1 MPQWGAGNSAAEKL
15 KCLAMKN
22 LKDGALSLKV
32 TEALSKDVGR
42 ALARMDP
49 ADIQA
54 LGAAIGDIVE
64 IVGKRRTVCKLMPA
78 YMDMRGGAKVQI
90 DGLSRVNAGVAL
102 DDAVA
107 VKKVVAQAA
116 QRIVLSPTTS
126 GVSDR
131 DLAYIGTR
139 LDGLPVVEGD
149 HIRGNLFGSR
159 SLDFVVRETVPKG
172 AVLIAPDTLLT
183 VGAALTEGKAQAAG
197 RATFSYE
204 NIGGLKREVQRVRE
218 IIELP
223 LRFPEVFTRLG
234 IDAPKGVLLYGPPG
248 CGKTLI
254 ARAVAHE
261 TDVRFFSISGPEIM
275 QKFYGE
281 SEGYLRKLF
290 DDAAK
295 QAPSIIF
302 IDEIDS
308 IAPKREDLGGE
319 HQVERRVV
327 AQLLSLMDGMKAR
340 GQVIVIAA
348 TNIPNALD
356 PALRRPGRFDREIAI
371 PIPDRHGRQ
380 AILEIHTRGMPL
392 AKDVNLSN
400 LADMTHGFVGAD
412 LEALCREAA
421 MICLRRILPEI
432 DFAQA
437 TIPYESLDKLELG
450 KDDFVTALR
459 DVAPSAL
466 REVFVEVPN
475 TTWDDVGGLEDPK
488 RLLRELLEW
497 PQQYAALFQE
507 AGVQSLK
514 GVLLC
519 GPPGCGKTLLAKAA
533 ASATQVNFISV
544 KGPAL
549 MSKYIG
555 ESERAVREIFH
566 KAKQAAPCLIFFDEI
581 DALVPRRGSGESD
594 AGVSERVV
602 GQFLAELDGLE
613 TLTGVMVLAATNRPD
628 MVDPA
633 LLRPG
638 RFDRVVQIAL
648 PNEAERLAILRV
660 HVRGKP
666 IAKDVSLETL
676 AAGTQG
682 LNGADLGAICQHAAL
697 NAIRERIGQAKVEN
711 GAKGEPADAAPL
723 LIGLRHFESALNDSR
738 K

>member
-1 MPQWGAGNSAAEKL
+1 
-15 KCLAMKN
+15 MKTPMERTV
-22 LKDGALSLKV
+22 SLKV
-32 TEALSKDVGR
+32 AEALSKDVGR

-49 ADIQA
+49 ADMLS
-54 LGAAIGDIVE
+54 LGAQIGDIVE
-64 IVGKRRTVCKLMPA
+64 IVGKRRTVCKLMPSF
-78 YMDMRGGAKVQI
+78 METRGSARVQL
-90 DGLSRVNAGVAL
+90 DGLSRGNAGVAL
-102 DDAVA
+102 DDAVL
-107 VKKVVAQAA
+107 VKKVNAQVAQ
-116 QRIVLSPTTS
+116 RMVLSPATS
-126 GVSDR
+126 GLSER
-131 DLAYIGTR
+131 DLAYIGNR

-149 HIRGNLFGSR
+149 RIRGTLFGSR
-159 SLDFVVRETVPKG
+159 SLDFLVRETSPKG
-172 AVLIAPDTLLT
+172 AVLISPQTLLS
-183 VGAALTEGKAQAAG
+183 VGPALAEARAQTGG
-197 RATFSYE
+197 RATLSYE
-204 NIGGLKREVQRVRE
+204 DIGGLKKEVQRVRE

-281 SEGYLRKLF
+281 SEGFLRKLF
-290 DDAAK
+290 DDATK

-327 AQLLSLMDGMKAR
+327 AQLLSLMDGLKAR

-348 TNIPNALD
+348 TNIPNAID
-356 PALRRPGRFDREIAI
+356 PALRRPGRFDREVAI
-371 PIPDRHGRQ
+371 PIPDRPGRL
-380 AILEIHTRGMPL
+380 AILEIYTRGMPL
-392 AKDVNLSN
+392 AQDVDLPG
-400 LADMTHGFVGAD
+400 LAHITHGFVGAD

-421 MICLRRILPEI
+421 MVCIRRILPEI

-437 TIPYESLDKLELG
+437 TIPYESLQKLELG
-450 KDDFVTALR
+450 KDDFVAALR
-459 DVAPSAL
+459 EVEPSAL
-466 REVFVEVPN
+466 REVFVEVPD
-475 TTWDDVGGLEDPK
+475 TQWDDVGGLDCPK

-497 PQQYAALFQE
+497 PQQYGELFTQ
-507 AGVQSLK
+507 AGVKPLK

-555 ESERAVREIFH
+555 ESERAVREVFH
-566 KAKQAAPCLIFFDEI
+566 KAKQAAPCLVFFDEI
-581 DALVPRRGSGESD
+581 DALVPRRGSGAGD

-602 GQFLAELDGLE
+602 GQFLAELDGVEKLN
-613 TLTGVMVLAATNRPD
+613 GVLILAATNRPD

-638 RFDRVVQIAL
+638 RFDVVVQIAVPTDL
-648 PNEAERLAILRV
+648 ERLAILRV
-660 HVRGKP
+660 HVRNKP
-666 IAKDVSLETL
+666 LAKDVRLEDIAG
-676 AAGTQG
+676 AAVGAT
-682 LNGADLGAICQHAAL
+682 GADLEALCNRAAL
-697 NAIRERIGQAKVEN
+697 NAIRERITAMQATGSAAAES
-711 GAKGEPADAAPL
+711 APL
-723 LIGLRHFESALNDSR
+723 LIGARHFASAAQDG
-738 K
+738 KP

>member
-1 MPQWGAGNSAAEKL
+1 
-15 KCLAMKN
+15 MK
-22 LKDGALSLKV
+22 KTADKATRLKV

-49 ADIQA
+49 ADIVA
-54 LGAAIGDIVE
+54 RGAAIGDNVE
-64 IVGKRRTVCKLMPA
+64 VVGKRRTVCKLMPA
-78 YMDMRGGAKVQI
+78 YKDDRGGARIQL
-90 DGLSRVNAGVAL
+90 DGLSRSNAGVAL

-107 VKKVVAQAA
+107 VQKISAQAA
-116 QRIVLSPTTS
+116 QRIVLSPTAP
-126 GVSDR
+126 GLSDR
-131 DLAYIGTR
+131 DLQYIGAR
-139 LDGLPVVEGD
+139 LDGLPVIEGD
-149 HIRGNLFGSR
+149 RIRGTLFGNR
-159 SLDFVVRETVPKG
+159 SLDFLVRETQPKG
-172 AVLIAPDTLLT
+172 PVLIAPSTLLS
-183 VGAALTEGKAQAAG
+183 VGPAQTEARSANPAG

-204 NIGGLKREVQRVRE
+204 DIGGLKREVQRVRE

-223 LRFPEVFTRLG
+223 LRFPEVFVRLG

-281 SEGYLRKLF
+281 SEGFLRKLF
-290 DDAAK
+290 DDATK

-308 IAPKREDLGGE
+308 IAPKREGLGGE

-327 AQLLSLMDGMKAR
+327 AQLLSLMDGLKAR

-348 TNIPNALD
+348 TNIPNAID
-356 PALRRPGRFDREIAI
+356 PALRRPGRFDREIGI
-371 PIPDRHGRQ
+371 PIPDRHGRL
-380 AILEIHTRGMPL
+380 AILEIYTRGMPV
-392 AKDVNLSN
+392 ASDVDLTR
-400 LADMTHGFVGAD
+400 LADITHGFVGAD

-421 MICLRRILPEI
+421 MICVRRIFPEI

-437 TIPYESLDKLELG
+437 TLPYESLQKLELC
-450 KDDFVTALR
+450 KDDFLAALR
-459 DVAPSAL
+459 EIEPSAL

-475 TTWDDVGGLEDPK
+475 TRWDDVGGLEGPK
-488 RLLRELLEW
+488 RMLRELLEW
-497 PQQYAALFQE
+497 PLQYGELFEQ
-507 AGVQSLK
+507 AGVKPLK

-519 GPPGCGKTLLAKAA
+519 GPPGCGKTLLAQAA

-555 ESERAVREIFH
+555 ESERAVREVFQ
-566 KAKQAAPCLIFFDEI
+566 KAKQAAPCLVFFDEI
-581 DALVPRRGSGESD
+581 DALVPRRGSGASD

-602 GQFLAELDGLE
+602 GQFLAELDGVEKLK
-613 TLTGVMVLAATNRPD
+613 GVLVLAATNRPD

-638 RFDRVVQIAL
+638 RFDVVVEIGL
-648 PNEAERLAILRV
+648 PDEAQRLAILQV
-660 HVRGKP
+660 QVRGKP
-666 IAKDVSLETL
+666 VAKNVDL
-676 AAGTQG
+676 AALAAASSG
-682 LNGADLGAICQHAAL
+682 LTGADLGALCNRAAL
-697 NAIRERIGQAKVEN
+697 NAVRERIDQGGKKSASA
-711 GAKGEPADAAPL
+711 GPL
-723 LIGLRHFESALNDSR
+723 LIQARHFDAPSTSSPP
-738 K
+738 

>member
-1 MPQWGAGNSAAEKL
+1 
-15 KCLAMKN
+15 MKN
-22 LKDGALSLKV
+22 PTEGAVSLKV

-49 ADIQA
+49 ADILA
-54 LGAAIGDIVE
+54 LGAQIGDIVE

-78 YMDMRGGAKVQI
+78 FMEARGGARIQL
-90 DGLSRVNAGVAL
+90 DGLSRGNAGVAL
-102 DDAVA
+102 DDLVL
-107 VKKVVAQAA
+107 VKKVNSQAA
-116 QRIVLSPTTS
+116 QRIVLSPANS
-126 GVSDR
+126 GLSDR
-131 DLAYIGTR
+131 DLAYIGNR
-139 LDGLPVVEGD
+139 LDGLPVMEGD
-149 HIRGNLFGSR
+149 RIRGTLFGSR
-159 SLDFVVRETVPKG
+159 SLDFLVRETSPKG
-172 AVLIAPDTLLT
+172 AVLISPQTLLS
-183 VGAALTEGKAQAAG
+183 VGPALTETKAHPAG

-204 NIGGLKREVQRVRE
+204 DIGGLKKEVQRVRE

-290 DDAAK
+290 DDATK

-327 AQLLSLMDGMKAR
+327 AQLLSLMDGLKTR

-371 PIPDRHGRQ
+371 PIPDRHGRL
-380 AILEIHTRGMPL
+380 AILEIYTRGMPL
-392 AKDVNLSN
+392 AKDVDLSN
-400 LADMTHGFVGAD
+400 LANITHGFVGAD

-421 MICLRRILPEI
+421 MICIRRILPEI

-437 TIPYESLDKLELG
+437 TIPYESLQKLELG
-450 KDDFVTALR
+450 KDDFVAALR
-459 DVAPSAL
+459 DVEPSAL

-475 TTWDDVGGLEDPK
+475 TTWDDVGGLEQPK

-497 PQQYAALFQE
+497 PQQYGDLFKE
-507 AGVQSLK
+507 AGVKPLK

-555 ESERAVREIFH
+555 ESERAVREVFH
-566 KAKQAAPCLIFFDEI
+566 KAKQASPCLVFFDEI
-581 DALVPRRGSGESD
+581 DALVPRRGSGASD

-602 GQFLAELDGLE
+602 GQFLAELDGVEKLS
-613 TLTGVMVLAATNRPD
+613 GVLVLAATNRPD

-638 RFDRVVQIAL
+638 RFDVVVDIPI
-648 PNEAERLAILRV
+648 PNEAERLAILQV
-660 HVRGKP
+660 QVRNKP
-666 IAKDVSLETL
+666 IAKKLRLEEL
-676 AAGTQG
+676 AAVTQG
-682 LNGADLGAICQHAAL
+682 LTGADLEAICNRAAL
-697 NAIRERIGQAKVEN
+697 NAIRDRISVLQIEG
-711 GAKGEPADAAPL
+711 DAAPSSTPL
-723 LIGLRHFESALNDSR
+723 VIEARHFESAL
-738 K
+738 KGIKE

>member
-1 MPQWGAGNSAAEKL
+1 MKKQADAAPRF
-15 KCLAMKN
+15 
-22 LKDGALSLKV
+22 KV
-32 TEALSKDVGR
+32 SEALSKDVGR

-49 ADIQA
+49 ADIVA

-64 IVGKRRTVCKLMPA
+64 VVGKRRTVCKLMPA
-78 YMDMRGGAKVQI
+78 YKDDRGGARIQL
-90 DGLSRVNAGVAL
+90 DGLSRSNAGVAL

-107 VKKVVAQAA
+107 VQKISAQAA
-116 QRIVLSPTTS
+116 QRIVLSPTAP
-126 GVSDR
+126 GLSDR
-131 DLAYIGTR
+131 DLQYIGAR
-139 LDGLPVVEGD
+139 LDGLPVIEGD
-149 HIRGNLFGSR
+149 RIRGTLFGNR
-159 SLDFVVRETVPKG
+159 SLDFLVRETQPKG
-172 AVLIAPDTLLT
+172 PVLIAPSTLLS
-183 VGAALTEGKAQAAG
+183 VGPAQTEARSANPAG

-204 NIGGLKREVQRVRE
+204 DIGGLKREVQRVRE

-223 LRFPEVFTRLG
+223 LRFPEVFVRLG

-281 SEGYLRKLF
+281 SEGFLRKLF
-290 DDAAK
+290 DDATK

-308 IAPKREDLGGE
+308 IAPKREGLGGE

-327 AQLLSLMDGMKAR
+327 AQLLSLMDGLKAR

-348 TNIPNALD
+348 TNIPNAID
-356 PALRRPGRFDREIAI
+356 PALRRPGRFDREIGI
-371 PIPDRHGRQ
+371 PIPDRHGRL
-380 AILEIHTRGMPL
+380 AILEIYTRGMPV
-392 AKDVNLSN
+392 ASDVDLTR
-400 LADMTHGFVGAD
+400 LADITHGFVGAD

-421 MICLRRILPEI
+421 MICVRRIFPEI

-437 TIPYESLDKLELG
+437 TLPYESLQKLELC
-450 KDDFVTALR
+450 KDDFLAALR
-459 DVAPSAL
+459 EIEPSAL

-475 TTWDDVGGLEDPK
+475 TRWDDVGGLEGPK
-488 RLLRELLEW
+488 RMLRELLEW
-497 PQQYAALFQE
+497 PLQYGELFEQ
-507 AGVQSLK
+507 AGVKPLK

-519 GPPGCGKTLLAKAA
+519 GPPGCGKTLLAQAA

-555 ESERAVREIFH
+555 ESERAVREVFQ
-566 KAKQAAPCLIFFDEI
+566 KAKQAAPCLVFFDEI
-581 DALVPRRGSGESD
+581 DALVPRRGSGASD

-602 GQFLAELDGLE
+602 GQFLAELDGVEKLK
-613 TLTGVMVLAATNRPD
+613 GVLVLAATNRPD

-638 RFDRVVQIAL
+638 RFDVVVEIGL
-648 PNEAERLAILRV
+648 PDEAQRLAILQV
-660 HVRGKP
+660 QVRGKP
-666 IAKDVSLETL
+666 VAKNVDL
-676 AAGTQG
+676 AALAAASSG
-682 LNGADLGAICQHAAL
+682 LTGADLGALCNRAAL
-697 NAIRERIGQAKVEN
+697 NAVRERIDQGGKKSASA
-711 GAKGEPADAAPL
+711 GPL
-723 LIGLRHFESALNDSR
+723 LIQARHFDAPSTSSPP
-738 K
+738 

>member
-1 MPQWGAGNSAAEKL
+1 
-15 KCLAMKN
+15 MKKPAN
-22 LKDGALSLKV
+22 GPMRLKV

-49 ADIQA
+49 ADIVA
-54 LGAAIGDIVE
+54 LGASIGDIVE
-64 IVGKRRTVCKLMPA
+64 LVGKRRTVCKLMPA
-78 YMDMRGGAKVQI
+78 YKDDRGGARIQL

-107 VKKVVAQAA
+107 VHKVVAQAA
-116 QRIVLSPTTS
+116 QRLVLSPTAA
-126 GVSDR
+126 GLSDR
-131 DLAYIGTR
+131 DLQYIGSR
-139 LDGLPVVEGD
+139 LDGLPVIEGD
-149 HIRGNLFGSR
+149 RIRGTLFGNR
-159 SLDFVVRETVPKG
+159 SLDFLVRETQPKG
-172 AVLIAPDTLLT
+172 PVLITPATLLT
-183 VGAALTEGKAQAAG
+183 VGPAHTEARTNPAG

-204 NIGGLKREVQRVRE
+204 DIGGLKREVQRVRE

-223 LRFPEVFTRLG
+223 LRFPEVFVRLG

-290 DDAAK
+290 DDASK

-308 IAPKREDLGGE
+308 IAPKREGLGGE

-327 AQLLSLMDGMKAR
+327 AQLLSLMDGLKAR

-348 TNIPNALD
+348 TNIPNAID
-356 PALRRPGRFDREIAI
+356 PALRRPGRFDREIGI
-371 PIPDRHGRQ
+371 PIPDRHGRL
-380 AILEIHTRGMPL
+380 AILEIYTRGMPV
-392 AKDVNLSN
+392 ASDVDLTR
-400 LADMTHGFVGAD
+400 LADITHGFVGAD

-421 MICLRRILPEI
+421 MICVRRIFPEI

-437 TIPYESLDKLELG
+437 TLPYESLQKLELC
-450 KDDFVTALR
+450 KDDFLAALR
-459 DVAPSAL
+459 EIEPSAL

-475 TTWDDVGGLEDPK
+475 TGWDDVGGLEAPK

-497 PQQYAALFQE
+497 PLQHGDLFEAA
-507 AGVQSLK
+507 GIKPLK

-519 GPPGCGKTLLAKAA
+519 GPPGCGKTLLAQAA

-555 ESERAVREIFH
+555 ESERAVREVFQ
-566 KAKQAAPCLIFFDEI
+566 KAKQAAPCLVFFDEI
-581 DALVPRRGSGESD
+581 DALVPRRGSGASD

-602 GQFLAELDGLE
+602 GQFLAELDGVEKLN
-613 TLTGVMVLAATNRPD
+613 GVLILAATNRPD

-638 RFDRVVQIAL
+638 RFDVVVEIAL
-648 PNEAERLAILRV
+648 PDEAQRLAILQV
-660 HVRGKP
+660 QVRGKP
-666 IAKDVSLETL
+666 VAANVDLASL
-676 AAGTQG
+676 AMRSAG
-682 LNGADLGAICQHAAL
+682 LSGADLGAICNRAAM
-697 NAIRERIGQAKVEN
+697 NAVRERIAQGSN
-711 GAKGEPADAAPL
+711 PAPATPL
-723 LIGLRHFESALNDSR
+723 SINVQHFEAALQESQP
-738 K
+738 

>member
-1 MPQWGAGNSAAEKL
+1 MKKQADAAPRF
-15 KCLAMKN
+15 
-22 LKDGALSLKV
+22 KV
-32 TEALSKDVGR
+32 SEALSKDVGR

-49 ADIQA
+49 ADIVA

-64 IVGKRRTVCKLMPA
+64 VVGKRRTVCKLMPA
-78 YMDMRGGAKVQI
+78 YKDDRGGARIQL
-90 DGLSRVNAGVAL
+90 DGLSRSNAGVAL

-107 VKKVVAQAA
+107 VQKVSAQAA
-116 QRIVLSPTTS
+116 QRIVLSPTAP
-126 GVSDR
+126 GLSDR
-131 DLAYIGTR
+131 DLQYIGTR
-139 LDGLPVVEGD
+139 LDGLPVIEGD
-149 HIRGNLFGSR
+149 RIRGTLFGNR
-159 SLDFVVRETVPKG
+159 SLDFLVRETQPKG
-172 AVLIAPDTLLT
+172 PVLIAPSTLLS
-183 VGAALTEGKAQAAG
+183 VGPAQTEARSANPAG

-204 NIGGLKREVQRVRE
+204 DIGGLKREVQRVRE

-223 LRFPEVFTRLG
+223 LRFPEVFVRLG

-281 SEGYLRKLF
+281 SEGFLRKLF
-290 DDAAK
+290 DDATK

-308 IAPKREDLGGE
+308 IAPKREGLGGE

-327 AQLLSLMDGMKAR
+327 AQLLSLMDGLKAR

-348 TNIPNALD
+348 TNIPNAID
-356 PALRRPGRFDREIAI
+356 PALRRPGRFDREIGI
-371 PIPDRHGRQ
+371 PIPDRHGRL
-380 AILEIHTRGMPL
+380 AILEIYTRGMPV
-392 AKDVNLSN
+392 ASDVDLTR
-400 LADMTHGFVGAD
+400 LADITHGFVGAD

-421 MICLRRILPEI
+421 MICVRRIFPEI

-437 TIPYESLDKLELG
+437 TLPYESLQKLELC
-450 KDDFVTALR
+450 KDDFLAALR
-459 DVAPSAL
+459 EIEPSAL

-475 TTWDDVGGLEDPK
+475 TRWDDVGGLEGPK
-488 RLLRELLEW
+488 RMLRELLEW
-497 PQQYAALFQE
+497 PLQYGELFEQ
-507 AGVQSLK
+507 AGVKPLK

-519 GPPGCGKTLLAKAA
+519 GPPGCGKTLLAQAA

-555 ESERAVREIFH
+555 ESERAVREVFQ
-566 KAKQAAPCLIFFDEI
+566 KAKQAAPCLVFFDEI
-581 DALVPRRGSGESD
+581 DALVPRRGSGASD

-602 GQFLAELDGLE
+602 GQFLAELDGVEKLK
-613 TLTGVMVLAATNRPD
+613 GVLVLAATNRPD

-638 RFDRVVQIAL
+638 RFDVVVEIGL
-648 PNEAERLAILRV
+648 PDEAQRLAILQV
-660 HVRGKP
+660 QVRGKP
-666 IAKDVSLETL
+666 VAKNVDL
-676 AAGTQG
+676 AALAAASNG
-682 LNGADLGAICQHAAL
+682 LTGADLGALCNRAAL
-697 NAIRERIGQAKVEN
+697 NAVRERIDQGGKKSASA
-711 GAKGEPADAAPL
+711 GPL
-723 LIGLRHFESALNDSR
+723 LIQARHFDAPSTSSPP
-738 K
+738 

>member
-1 MPQWGAGNSAAEKL
+1 
-15 KCLAMKN
+15 MK
-22 LKDGALSLKV
+22 KTADKATRLKV

-49 ADIQA
+49 ADIVA

-64 IVGKRRTVCKLMPA
+64 VVGKRRTVCKLMPA
-78 YMDMRGGAKVQI
+78 YKDDRGGARIQL
-90 DGLSRVNAGVAL
+90 DGLSRSNAGVAL

-107 VKKVVAQAA
+107 VQKISAQAA
-116 QRIVLSPTTS
+116 QRIVLSPTAP
-126 GVSDR
+126 GLSDR
-131 DLAYIGTR
+131 DLQYIGAR
-139 LDGLPVVEGD
+139 LDGLPVIEGD
-149 HIRGNLFGSR
+149 RIRGTLFGNR
-159 SLDFVVRETVPKG
+159 SLDFLVRETQPKG
-172 AVLIAPDTLLT
+172 PVLIAPSTLLS
-183 VGAALTEGKAQAAG
+183 VGPAQTEARSANPAG

-204 NIGGLKREVQRVRE
+204 DIGGLKREVQRVRE

-223 LRFPEVFTRLG
+223 LRFPEVFVRLG

-281 SEGYLRKLF
+281 SEGFLRKLF
-290 DDAAK
+290 DDATQ

-308 IAPKREDLGGE
+308 IAPKREGLGGE

-327 AQLLSLMDGMKAR
+327 AQLLSLMDGLKAR

-348 TNIPNALD
+348 TNIPNAID
-356 PALRRPGRFDREIAI
+356 PALRRPGRFDREIGI
-371 PIPDRHGRQ
+371 PIPDRHGRL
-380 AILEIHTRGMPL
+380 AILEIYTRGMPV
-392 AKDVNLSN
+392 ASDVDLTR
-400 LADMTHGFVGAD
+400 LADITHGFVGAD

-421 MICLRRILPEI
+421 MICVRRIFPEI

-437 TIPYESLDKLELG
+437 TLPYESLQKLELC
-450 KDDFVTALR
+450 KDDFLAALR
-459 DVAPSAL
+459 EIEPSAL

-475 TTWDDVGGLEDPK
+475 TRWDDVGGLEGPK
-488 RLLRELLEW
+488 RMLRELLEW
-497 PQQYAALFQE
+497 PLQYGELFEQ
-507 AGVQSLK
+507 AGVKPLK

-519 GPPGCGKTLLAKAA
+519 GPPGCGKTLLAQAA

-555 ESERAVREIFH
+555 ESERAVREVFQ
-566 KAKQAAPCLIFFDEI
+566 KAKQAAPCLVFFDEI
-581 DALVPRRGSGESD
+581 DALVPRRGSGASD

-602 GQFLAELDGLE
+602 GQFLAELDGVEKLK
-613 TLTGVMVLAATNRPD
+613 GVLVLAATNRPD

-638 RFDRVVQIAL
+638 RFDVVVEIGL
-648 PNEAERLAILRV
+648 PDEAQRLAILQV
-660 HVRGKP
+660 QVRGKP
-666 IAKDVSLETL
+666 VAKNVDL
-676 AAGTQG
+676 AALAAASSG
-682 LNGADLGAICQHAAL
+682 LTGADLGALCNRAAL
-697 NAIRERIGQAKVEN
+697 NAVRERIDQGGKKSASA
-711 GAKGEPADAAPL
+711 GPL
-723 LIGLRHFESALNDSR
+723 LIQARHFDAPSTSSPP
-738 K
+738 